1 MKKGRKRIGRVVLGF
16 VFLASLVF
24 AYKTGISHEHEVSEN
39 LWRSY
44 ADARREL
51 ALCEQV
57 NREGDASLPVER
69 DQLRDTNARGD
80 APEQTVAPLPP
91 EQAAF
96 AALCEKY
103 GRETERIVEGHARHA
118 VVIAEDGGYNGLLTW
133 ASVFWRAAPPSKVQW
148 RCEPGKLHVQLSR
161 PRLVG
166 AHDWQSA
173 QDNVLAELESRGFD
187 ASRDK
192 LTVVVGPDDLY
203 LELEAA
209 RAGNTALQERLKR
222 IERFEARTASSS
234 QP

>member
-57 NREGDASLPVER
+57 NSEGDASLPAER
-69 DQLRDTNARGD
+69 DQLRDANAEGD
-80 APEQTVAPLPP
+80 TPEQTVAPLPP

-103 GRETERIVEGHARHA
+103 GRETKRIVESHARYVGVMA
-118 VVIAEDGGYNGLLTW
+118 DDGGYTGQPGW
-133 ASVFWRAAPPSKVQW
+133 ASLVPLGAAPSKVQW
-148 RCEPGKLHVQLSR
+148 RCEPGKLHVQLSSAR
-161 PRLVG
+161 RVG
-166 AHDWQSA
+166 AHDWQTA

-187 ASRDK
+187 ASRDE
-192 LTVVVGPDDLY
+192 LAVLVGPDDLY

>member
-24 AYKTGISHEHEVSEN
+24 AYKAGISHEHEVSEN
-39 LWRSY
+39 LGRSY
-44 ADARREL
+44 AEARREL
-51 ALCEQV
+51 ALCERV
-57 NREGDASLPVER
+57 NSDGHGSWPAEHNQLGDVNAKG
-69 DQLRDTNARGD
+69 DT
-80 APEQTVAPLPP
+80 PEQAVAPLPS

-103 GRETERIVEGHARHA
+103 GRETKRIVERRVA
-118 VVIAEDGGYNGLLTW
+118 VIADDGGYTGRSAW
-133 ASVFWRAAPPSKVQW
+133 VPFGAAPAGNSEVQW
-148 RCEPGKLHVQLSR
+148 RCEPGELHVQLSA

-166 AHDWQSA
+166 AHDWQTA
-173 QDNVLAELESRGFD
+173 QGNVLAKLESRGFD
-187 ASRDK
+187 ARRDK

-222 IERFEARTASSS
+222 MEKFEAKTASSS

>member
-1 MKKGRKRIGRVVLGF
+1 MKKGRRRIGRVVLGL

-24 AYKTGISHEHEVSEN
+24 AYKAGISHEHEVSEN

-57 NREGDASLPVER
+57 NSEGD
-69 DQLRDTNARGD
+69 T
-80 APEQTVAPLPP
+80 PEQTAAPLPP

-96 AALCEKY
+96 AAVALCEKY
-103 GRETERIVEGHARHA
+103 GRETTRIVERHARYVGVMA
-118 VVIAEDGGYNGLLTW
+118 DDGGYTGQPGW
-133 ASVFWRAAPPSKVQW
+133 ASVFPSGAAPSKVHW
-148 RCEPGKLHVQLSR
+148 RCEPGKLHVQLSSAR
-161 PRLVG
+161 RVG
-166 AHDWQSA
+166 ARDWQSA
-173 QDNVLAELESRGFD
+173 QDNVLAELESHGFD

-192 LTVVVGPDDLY
+192 LAVVVGPDYLY
-203 LELEAA
+203 RELEAA
-209 RAGNTALQERLKR
+209 RAGNTALQKRLKR

>member
-1 MKKGRKRIGRVVLGF
+1 MKKGRKRIGHVVLGF

-57 NREGDASLPVER
+57 NSE
-69 DQLRDTNARGD
+69 GD

-133 ASVFWRAAPPSKVQW
+133 ASVFWRAAPSKVQW

-173 QDNVLAELESRGFD
+173 QDNMLAELESRGFD

>member
-1 MKKGRKRIGRVVLGF
+1 MTKGRKRIGRVVVGF
-16 VFLASLVF
+16 VFLASLLF

-39 LWRSY
+39 LGRSY

-57 NREGDASLPVER
+57 NRDGD
-69 DQLRDTNARGD
+69 T
-80 APEQTVAPLPP
+80 PEQAAAPLPP
-91 EQAAF
+91 EQAASAA

-103 GRETERIVEGHARHA
+103 GRETTRFVERHTRPEMANDPGYSIAYPFSAFSTVSALSSLHA
-118 VVIAEDGGYNGLLTW
+118 ID
-133 ASVFWRAAPPSKVQW
+133 SKVYW
-148 RCEPGKLHVQLSR
+148 RCEPGKLHVQLSSAR
-161 PRLVG
+161 RVG

-173 QDNVLAELESRGFD
+173 QDNVLAELESHGFD

-192 LTVVVGPDDLY
+192 LAVLVGPDNLY

-222 IERFEARTASSS
+222 IARFEARTASSS

>member
-1 MKKGRKRIGRVVLGF
+1 MKKGRKRIGHVVLGF

-57 NREGDASLPVER
+57 NSE
-69 DQLRDTNARGD
+69 GD

-133 ASVFWRAAPPSKVQW
+133 ASVFWRAAPSKVQW

-161 PRLVG
+161 PRLAG

-173 QDNVLAELESRGFD
+173 QDNMLAELESRGFD